1 MSDSAQ
7 FDLVTW
13 LDEHQPS
20 APPTT
25 GLRSHPLWLTLRTH
39 LRVETTGRHT
49 RLELRDVPAGL
60 AADALAIR
68 VPCVACGAPV
78 APVRCR
84 RPPGNKRRD
93 DATAGLYLAVTC
105 GLSERIGC
113 SRGKAASAEY
123 AAIKAEVAT

>member
-1 MSDSAQ
+1 MSDAAQ

-20 APPTT
+20 TPPATSLLSHWLWPA
-25 GLRSHPLWLTLRTH
+25 LRKH

-49 RLELRDVPAGL
+49 RLELRDVPASL

-68 VPCVACGAPV
+68 LPCVACGALV
-78 APVRCR
+78 QPVRSR

-93 DATAGLYLAVTC
+93 NPTASLYLAVTC
-105 GLSERIGC
+105 TLAQRIGC

-123 AAIKAEVAT
+123 ARIKAEVAT